1 MKRTSNY
8 DEELME
14 ALKNPEE
21 AAEYLN
27 AALADPN
34 QEVFLLA
41 LRDVIAAR
49 GGMSDLA
56 EKATLNRVSLY
67 RSLSKRG
74 NPELRTLNRML
85 WSWASASPLK
95 HSTKVRVIRT
105 IKQYT

>member
-8 DEELME
+8 DDELME

-41 LRDVIAAR
+41 LRDVIAAH

-56 EKATLNRVSLY
+56 GKTTLNRVSLY
-67 RSLSKRG
+67 RSLSKR
-74 NPELRTLNRML
+74 
-85 WSWASASPLK
+85 
-95 HSTKVRVIRT
+95 
-105 IKQYT
+105 

>member
-1 MKRTSNY
+1 MKRASNY
-8 DEELME
+8 DDELKE
-14 ALKNPEE
+14 ALKDPEE

-49 GGMSDLA
+49 GGMSELA
-56 EKATLNRVSLY
+56 GKAALNRVSLY
-67 RSLSKRG
+67 RSFSKRG

-85 WSWASASPLK
+85 AELGFSLA
-95 HSTKVRVIRT
+95 
-105 IKQYT
+105 IKTQHQMA

>member
-1 MKRTSNY
+1 
-8 DEELME
+8 
-14 ALKNPEE
+14 
-21 AAEYLN
+21 EYLN

-41 LRDVIAAR
+41 LRDVIAAH

-56 EKATLNRVSLY
+56 GKTTLNRVSLY

-85 WSWASASPLK
+85 TELGFSLAIKTQHQSAGK
-95 HSTKVRVIRT
+95 
-105 IKQYT
+105 

>member
-8 DEELME
+8 DDELME
-14 ALKNPEE
+14 ALKNPDE

-41 LRDVIAAR
+41 LRDVIAAH

-56 EKATLNRVSLY
+56 GKTTLNRVSLY

-85 WSWASASPLK
+85 TELGFSLAIKTQHQSAGK
-95 HSTKVRVIRT
+95 
-105 IKQYT
+105 

>member
-1 MKRTSNY
+1 MKRISNY
-8 DEELME
+8 DDELME

-49 GGMSDLA
+49 SGMSELA
-56 EKATLNRVSLY
+56 GKATLNRVSLY
-67 RSLSKRG
+67 RSLSKQG
-74 NPELRTLNRML
+74 NPELRTLNRIL
-85 WSWASASPLK
+85 AELGFSLA
-95 HSTKVRVIRT
+95 
-105 IKQYT
+105 IKPQHQMSSGH

>member
-1 MKRTSNY
+1 MKRTSTY
-8 DEELME
+8 DDELME

-21 AAEYLN
+21 AVEYLN

-49 GGMSDLA
+49 GGISELA
-56 EKATLNRVSLY
+56 GKATLNRVSLN

-85 WSWASASPLK
+85 AELGFSLA
-95 HSTKVRVIRT
+95 
-105 IKQYT
+105 IKPQHQMRSGH

>member
-8 DEELME
+8 DDELME
-14 ALKNPEE
+14 ALKNPDE

-34 QEVFLLA
+34 QAVFLLA

-56 EKATLNRVSLY
+56 GKATLNRVSLY

-85 WSWASASPLK
+85 TELGFSLAIKTQHQSAS
-95 HSTKVRVIRT
+95 HSA
-105 IKQYT
+105 

>member
-8 DEELME
+8 DDELME

-49 GGMSDLA
+49 GGMSDIA
-56 EKATLNRVSLY
+56 GKTTLNRVSLY
-67 RSLSKRG
+67 RSFSKRG

-85 WSWASASPLK
+85 TELGFSLAIKPQSS
-95 HSTKVRVIRT
+95 KVMGSGL
-105 IKQYT
+105 QN

>member
-1 MKRTSNY
+1 MKRSSNY
-8 DEELME
+8 DDELME

-41 LRDVIAAR
+41 LRDVIAAH
-49 GGMSDLA
+49 GGISELA
-56 EKATLNRVSLY
+56 GKATLNRVSLY
-67 RSLSKRG
+67 RLLSKRG

-85 WSWASASPLK
+85 AELGFCLA
-95 HSTKVRVIRT
+95 
-105 IKQYT
+105 IKPQHQMRSGH